1 MKQIAFVL
9 FLTVLALGGFM
20 LTRQFL
26 EKEESRP
33 QLGLPEGPGAQGNVQ
48 APQQP
53 RPQLQPG
60 EQFVT
65 ASDELRETVQRRR
78 TADWRKFSSAEHVV
92 TPEQDWTF
100 DLSTVDFEADPVFEQ
115 GNVSISRGEF
125 RAFMCLELAP
135 DLVEVSMAVPY
146 SMRLAAERGIDLSA
160 LDQVGMDMLFA
171 YFAATKGMS
180 PETAGAQL
188 AAQHNMP
195 VRLSRRLWDSAVRTS
210 LGYFI
215 GNDVALAQFAQSMT
229 TLEGNQDASETTQV
243 MLATL
248 DEGWAQFAAARA
260 AGEEPS
266 VEALSKLLEPNNPLN
281 VIHRR
286 SRDTEVRRR
295 AWTFLDHDL
304 PDGVVGGIALGE
316 FPEGAATAPWLVEG
330 DAYFL
335 QADDLWGDLSENL
348 NRSTMEDSLRNLVW
362 LRAVGAALERAGT
375 LEPQERSWELFLQLD
390 AQYLNTIMT
399 LAFEKVSL
407 EGYPSMAH
415 FRCIERL
422 RRGFDAQLPEG
433 WDSFENLETYFE
445 NNRVFIESWAP
456 ELEVALFPP
465 IDPAKTVDVTDWSRS
480 LQQARDMRARVDA
493 GENFSSLR
501 AAHNE
506 SVTVA
511 WSSLRSQQEAN
522 KFESSFRLGNLLGDA
537 ADLREFFQ
545 ESNYGGLVLGRTLV
559 ELAMSSLEPEE
570 VSQPIRTPIGYVL
583 ARIYNARLRGL
594 EGEFEDFETVTRD
607 RYRYG
612 AFRVWANQQLIE
624 QTR

>member
-33 QLGLPEGPGAQGNVQ
+33 TLGLPEGPGPQGNLQ
-48 APQQP
+48 APGQQ
-53 RPQLQPG
+53 RPQVEPG
-60 EQFVT
+60 QVT
-65 ASDELRETVQRRR
+65 VSASDELRETVQRRR
-78 TADWRKFSSAEHVV
+78 STDWRKFASAEHVV

-100 DLSTVDFEADPVFEQ
+100 DLSSVDFEADPVFEQ
-115 GNVSISRGEF
+115 GNVSISRDEF
-125 RAFMCLELAP
+125 RSFVCLELAG
-135 DLVEVSMAVPY
+135 DLVHASLAVPY
-146 SMRLAAERGIDLSA
+146 AMRMAAERGIDLTP
-160 LDQVGMDMLFA
+160 LDQTGMDQLFA
-171 YFAATKGMS
+171 YFAGTKGHS
-180 PETAGAQL
+180 PESAAAQL

-195 VRLSRRLWDSAVRTS
+195 VKLSRRLWDAAVRTS

-215 GNDVALAQFAQSMT
+215 GNDVALAQFAQSMPA
-229 TLEGNQDASETTQV
+229 LENNQDATETTQV

-248 DEGWAQFAAARA
+248 DEGWAQYAAARA

-281 VIHRR
+281 LIHRR
-286 SRDTEVRRR
+286 SRDLEVRRR
-295 AWTFLDHDL
+295 TWTFMDQDL
-304 PDGVVGGIALGE
+304 PPGVLGAVAVGE
-316 FPEGAATAPWLVEG
+316 FPEGATTAPWLIEG
-330 DAYFL
+330 DVIHL
-335 QADDLWGDLSENL
+335 PVDELWGDLSENL
-348 NRSTMEDSLRNLVW
+348 NRSTLEDTLRSLVW
-362 LRAVGAALERAGT
+362 MEACEVALEREGS
-375 LEPQERSWELFLQLD
+375 LEPKERTWELYQELD

-415 FRCIERL
+415 FRRIERL
-422 RRGFDAQLPEG
+422 RRAHDAQLPEG
-433 WDSFENLETYFE
+433 WDSFENLEAYFE
-445 NNRVFIESWAP
+445 SNRVFIEPWAP

-465 IDPAKTVDVTDWSRS
+465 IDPAKTVDVTDWDRA

-493 GENFSSLR
+493 GEDFSTLR

-506 SVTVA
+506 SVTIA
-511 WSSLRSQQEAN
+511 WASLRSAQEAN
-522 KFESSFRLGNLLGDA
+522 QFDATFRLGNLLGDA

-545 ESNYGGLVLGRTLV
+545 ESTYGGLILGRTLV
-559 ELAMSSLEPEE
+559 DLAMATMDTER
-570 VSQPIRTPIGYVL
+570 VSQPVRTPVGYVL
-583 ARIYNARLRGL
+583 ARVYNVRLRGL
-594 EGEFEDFETVTRD
+594 EGEFEDFEGVTRD

-612 AFRVWANQQLIE
+612 AFRVWANQQLVE